1 MKKVI
6 KLTENDLEKIIER
19 VISEQSGV
27 DDFS

>member
-19 VISEQSGV
+19 VISKQTGV